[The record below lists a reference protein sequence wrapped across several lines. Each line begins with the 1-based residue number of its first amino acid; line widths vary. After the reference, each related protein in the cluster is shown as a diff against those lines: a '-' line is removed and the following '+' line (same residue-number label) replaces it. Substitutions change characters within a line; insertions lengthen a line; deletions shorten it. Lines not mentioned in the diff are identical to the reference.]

1 MIYVPQIEI
10 LGVLLKDINLRLI
23 IFSFIID
30 KIIYRD
36 KCFHTSNFQI
46 SFRRGKII
54 VGINQETRCPFKI
67 YHTGTEHAF
76 YLEFLGAILLA
87 LFRKCGYIKIYIF
100 APHVEFAIINLSKTI
115 VLHVNNE
122 VFFKVLYSKV
132 D

>member
-1 MIYVPQIEI
+1 M
-10 LGVLLKDINLRLI
+10 
-23 IFSFIID
+23 FSHVEFPD
-30 KIIYRD
+30 KFQAGEDYRRNKSRD
-36 KCFHTSNFQI
+36 K
-46 SFRRGKII
+46 
-54 VGINQETRCPFKI
+54 VPFKI

-115 VLHVNNE
+115 VLHVKNE